1 MIYKN
6 RLVSVCKVLNDYFV
20 LGLSP
25 KVNDIYKKGNI
36 TYSYLLGLIN
46 TLESKGLVCFHY
58 EGRSKFVSVVDSEF
72 FRVVSIFSVL
82 MVDKGFMK

>member
-6 RLVSVCKVLNDYFV
+6 RLVSVCKVLNDFFV
-20 LGLSP
+20 LGRSP
-25 KVNDIYKKGNI
+25 KVNDVFRKCDI

-58 EGRSKFVSVVDSEF
+58 EGRSKFVSVVDEKF
-72 FRVVSIFSVL
+72 FRVVSVFGVL